1 MKLVLAEKPSVAMS
15 LSNVIGANQ
24 RRDGYMEGNG
34 YLVSWC
40 VGHLVELSQPEAYDE
55 KYAKWRY
62 DDLPILPEHWQYQ
75 VSASTKKQ
83 FGILKKLM
91 QRKDVESLICATD
104 AGREGELIFRL
115 VYHQCGCKKP
125 VERLWISSM
134 EDSAIREGFQKLRP
148 GTEYDALYEAALCR
162 ERADWIVG
170 INATRLFS
178 CLYGQTLNVGRVMTP
193 TLAMVVMRD
202 AAIRAFKPEPFYS
215 AELKF
220 RDFQAGGERMKEK
233 AEAEKIVAE
242 CCQAGAAII
251 TKVEQKEKTEK
262 PPALFDLTSLQREA
276 NRQLGFTAQQ
286 TLDYTQA
293 LYEKKLVTYPR
304 TDSRYLTDDMAPLVP
319 ELVSAIQQS
328 FRIQPD
334 VPAPV
339 NAAQVINSKKVT
351 DHHAIIPTRT
361 AAGYDISSLP
371 SGEQAIL
378 TMLAVRLICAV
389 GTPCHYAETIV
400 EAECAG
406 QKFRTKGKTI
416 ADMGWRQYAGKASED
431 AEKNAETGALP
442 EISEGMTLELA
453 GVDLKEGK
461 TSPPKRFTEDLL
473 LSAMESASSDE
484 FPAGVERKGIGT
496 PATRAAII
504 EKLVQKGF
512 IERRGDRKTK
522 FLCSTDKGNA
532 LVTVV
537 PEQIQSPSM
546 TADWEEKLLKI
557 EHGEYDS
564 DAFMGEIS
572 SMVSG
577 LVKTYEAVKGADVLM
592 QSERKVIG
600 SCPACGSDVCE
611 TGKGWFCRDKSCK
624 FALWKEN
631 RFFQTLGKQMTEEL
645 AKQLVNQGKARLTHC
660 YSRKSGRY
668 YDTTV
673 RVETGEDGA
682 AAFKLEF
689 GGKK

>member
-1 MKLVLAEKPSVAMS
+1 
-15 LSNVIGANQ
+15 
-24 RRDGYMEGNG
+24 
-34 YLVSWC
+34 
-40 VGHLVELSQPEAYDE
+40 
-55 KYAKWRY
+55 
-62 DDLPILPEHWQYQ
+62 
-75 VSASTKKQ
+75 
-83 FGILKKLM
+83 
-91 QRKDVESLICATD
+91 
-104 AGREGELIFRL
+104 
-115 VYHQCGCKKP
+115 
-125 VERLWISSM
+125 
-134 EDSAIREGFQKLRP
+134 
-148 GTEYDALYEAALCR
+148 
-162 ERADWIVG
+162 
-170 INATRLFS
+170 
-178 CLYGQTLNVGRVMTP
+178 
-193 TLAMVVMRD
+193 
-202 AAIRAFKPEPFYS
+202 
-215 AELKF
+215 
-220 RDFQAGGERMKEK
+220 
-233 AEAEKIVAE
+233 
-242 CCQAGAAII
+242 
-251 TKVEQKEKTEK
+251 
-262 PPALFDLTSLQREA
+262 
-276 NRQLGFTAQQ
+276 
-286 TLDYTQA
+286 
-293 LYEKKLVTYPR
+293 
-304 TDSRYLTDDMAPLVP
+304 MAPMVP
-319 ELVSAIQQS
+319 ELVSVIQQS

-351 DHHAIIPTRT
+351 DHHAIIPTKT

-389 GTPCHYAETIV
+389 GTPCRYAETIV
-400 EAECAG
+400 EAECTG
-406 QKFRTKGKTI
+406 QKFRTKGKTVT
-416 ADMGWRQYAGKASED
+416 DMGWRQYAGKPVED
-431 AEKNAETGALP
+431 AEKNAEAGDLP
-442 EISEGMTLELA
+442 ELSEGMTLELA

-512 IERRGDRKTK
+512 IERRGDKKTK
-522 FLCSTDKGNA
+522 YLCSTDKGNA

-592 QSERKVIG
+592 QPERKVIG

-611 TGKGWFCRDKSCK
+611 TAKGWFCRDKGCK
-624 FALWKEN
+624 FAFWKEN

-660 YSRKSGRY
+660 YSKKSGRY

>member
-15 LSNVIGANQ
+15 LSKVTGSNQ
-24 RRDGYMEGNG
+24 RGDGYMEGNG

-55 KYAKWRY
+55 KYAKWKY

-233 AEAEKIVAE
+233 AEAEKLVAE
-242 CCQAGAAII
+242 CCQAGSAII
-251 TKVEQKEKTEK
+251 TKVEQKEKSEK

-319 ELVSAIQQS
+319 ELVSVIQQS
-328 FRIQPD
+328 FQIQAD

-351 DHHAIIPTRT
+351 DHHAIIPTKT

-389 GTPCHYAETIV
+389 GTPCLYAETVV

-406 QKFRTKGKTI
+406 QKFRTKGKTATDI
-416 ADMGWRQYAGKASED
+416 GWRRYAGKPSEE
-431 AEKNAETGALP
+431 AEKNAGASELP
-442 EISEGMTLELA
+442 ELSEGMTLELA
-453 GVDLKEGK
+453 RVDLKEGK

-512 IERRGDRKTK
+512 IERRGDKKTK
-522 FLCSTDKGNA
+522 YLCSTDKGNA

-557 EHGEYDS
+557 EHGEYDG

-592 QSERKVIG
+592 QPERKVIG

-611 TGKGWFCRDKSCK
+611 TAKGWFCRDKNCK

-645 AKQLVNQGKARLTHC
+645 AKQLVNQGKARLIHC
-660 YSRKSGRY
+660 YSRKSNRY

-673 RVETGEDGA
+673 HVETGEDGA

>member
-15 LSNVIGANQ
+15 LSKVIGANQ
-24 RRDGYMEGNG
+24 RGDGYMEGNG

-75 VSASTKKQ
+75 VSVSTKKQ

-233 AEAEKIVAE
+233 AEAEKLVAE
-242 CCQAGAAII
+242 CCQAGSAII
-251 TKVEQKEKTEK
+251 TKVEQKEKSEK

-319 ELVSAIQQS
+319 ELVSVIQQS
-328 FRIQPD
+328 FQIQPD
-334 VPAPV
+334 APAPV

-351 DHHAIIPTRT
+351 DHHAIIPTKT

-371 SGEQAIL
+371 SGEQAVL

-406 QKFRTKGKTI
+406 QKFRTKGKTVT
-416 ADMGWRQYAGKASED
+416 DMGWRRYARKAVED
-431 AEKNAETGALP
+431 AEKNAEAGDLP
-442 EISEGMTLELA
+442 ELSEGMTLELA

-512 IERRGDRKTK
+512 IERRGDKK
-522 FLCSTDKGNA
+522 MKYLCSTDKGNA

-592 QSERKVIG
+592 QPERKVIG

-611 TGKGWFCRDKSCK
+611 TAKGWFCRDRGCK

-660 YSRKSGRY
+660 YSKKSGRY

-673 RVETGEDGA
+673 HVETGEDGA

>member
-15 LSNVIGANQ
+15 LSKVIGANQ
-24 RRDGYMEGNG
+24 RGDGYMEGNG

-55 KYAKWRY
+55 KYAKWKY

-233 AEAEKIVAE
+233 AEAEKLVAE
-242 CCQAGAAII
+242 CCQAGSAII
-251 TKVEQKEKTEK
+251 TKVEQKEKSEK

-319 ELVSAIQQS
+319 ELVSVIQQS
-328 FRIQPD
+328 FQIQAD

-351 DHHAIIPTRT
+351 DHHAIIPTKT

-378 TMLAVRLICAV
+378 TLLAVRLICAV

-406 QKFRTKGKTI
+406 QKFRTKGKTVT
-416 ADMGWRQYAGKASED
+416 DMGCRRYAGKPVED
-431 AEKNAETGALP
+431 AEKNAEAGDLP
-442 EISEGMTLELA
+442 ELSEGMTLELA
-453 GVDLKEGK
+453 GVNLKEGK

-546 TADWEEKLLKI
+546 TADWEDKLLKM

-577 LVKTYEAVKGADVLM
+577 LVKTYEAVKGADVLI
-592 QSERKVIG
+592 QPERKVIG

-611 TGKGWFCRDKSCK
+611 TAKGWFCRDKNCK

-673 RVETGEDGA
+673 RVEAGEDGA

>member
-15 LSNVIGANQ
+15 LSKVIGANQ
-24 RRDGYMEGNG
+24 RGDGYMEGNG

-55 KYAKWRY
+55 KYAKWKY

-233 AEAEKIVAE
+233 AEAEKLVAE
-242 CCQAGAAII
+242 CCQAGSAII
-251 TKVEQKEKTEK
+251 TKVEQKEKSEK

-319 ELVSAIQQS
+319 ELVSVIQQS
-328 FRIQPD
+328 FQIQAD

-351 DHHAIIPTRT
+351 DHHAIIPTKT

-378 TMLAVRLICAV
+378 TLLAVRLICAV

-406 QKFRTKGKTI
+406 QKFRTKGKTVT
-416 ADMGWRQYAGKASED
+416 DMGWRRYAEKPIED
-431 AEKNAETGALP
+431 AEKNAEAGELP
-442 EISEGMTLELA
+442 KLSEGMTLELA

-512 IERRGDRKTK
+512 IERRGDKKTK
-522 FLCSTDKGNA
+522 CLFSTDKGNA

-592 QSERKVIG
+592 QPERKVIG
-600 SCPACGSDVCE
+600 SCPACGNDVCE
-611 TGKGWFCRDKSCK
+611 TAKGWFCRDKGCK

-660 YSRKSGRY
+660 YSKKSGRY

-673 RVETGEDGA
+673 HVETGEDGA